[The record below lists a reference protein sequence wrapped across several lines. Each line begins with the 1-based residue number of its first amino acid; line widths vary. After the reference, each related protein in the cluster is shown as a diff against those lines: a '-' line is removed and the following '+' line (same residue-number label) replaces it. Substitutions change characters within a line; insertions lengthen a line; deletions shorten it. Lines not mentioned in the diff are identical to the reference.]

1 MPHVRG
7 EIQQCGH
14 GPRPD
19 GGGDPASSPES
30 CGRGA
35 PALGYGAPV
44 QTSGSARL
52 ITLFLFFA
60 SSLRTALRAAM
71 GMTQKNSMPTLPAA
85 QARYGLPGTHSGLS
99 PEQRRGPV
107 VACGAER
114 GCPLDVHPKPHSP
127 WALPPGT
134 VFTGRQLHGLA

>member
-1 MPHVRG
+1 M
-7 EIQQCGH
+7 
-14 GPRPD
+14 
-19 GGGDPASSPES
+19 SSLES

-35 PALGYGAPV
+35 PALGYGALV

-107 VACGAER
+107 VACGADR

-134 VFTGRQLHGLA
+134 IFTGRQLHGLA